1 MEMDGA
7 VFILWPTM
15 KHYGWISGHR
25 MNGEYA
31 IFILWPIDGKD
42 PLLLSQARASGPCRR
57 HEGVRGMCPRGKKAA
72 GPPTIK
78 KPRVSLD
85 TRGSK
90 VAATY
95 SPTWCSSTIGARE
108 LNFSVRNGKRWIL
121 TAITAFHISPGE
133 RTLSLKP
140 LATVLLASSEVFGIL
155 VPIDFDIAAF
165 TSSAYQR
172 GSLPRPSM
180 ENSSWR
186 RLRA

>member
-1 MEMDGA
+1 
-7 VFILWPTM
+7 
-15 KHYGWISGHR
+15 

-42 PLLLSQARASGPCRR
+42 SLLLSQARFSGPLRSN
-57 HEGVRGMCPRGKKAA
+57 EGVRGMCPRRKKAA
-72 GPPTIK
+72 EPPTLRAQRQGCESPHRDEAQK
-78 KPRVSLD
+78 KSRKETTL
-85 TRGSK
+85 RLSK

-121 TAITAFHISPGE
+121 TAITAFLISLGE
-133 RTLSLKP
+133 RTLRQKTP
-140 LATVLLASSEVFGIL
+140 ATVLLASSEVFGIL

>member
-1 MEMDGA
+1 MRKTLFSFYGQSTARTRFRYPKPASAGRCEATRGFGGCAPVGKGA
-7 VFILWPTM
+7 
-15 KHYGWISGHR
+15 
-25 MNGEYA
+25 
-31 IFILWPIDGKD
+31 
-42 PLLLSQARASGPCRR
+42 ARL
-57 HEGVRGMCPRGKKAA
+57 
-72 GPPTIK
+72 PPTIK

-121 TAITAFHISPGE
+121 TAITAFIISLGE
-133 RTLSLKP
+133 RTLWYLLP
-140 LATVLLASSEVFGIL
+140 LATMLLLSSEVFGIL